1 MFTFKAIA
9 IHFFFAKSQH
19 ANVSI
24 TSQQNRNYSSVCP
37 MAISCGIFVRAK
49 KKGSHWV
56 PLCFSSIKRY
66 IYKIMLSQQQ
76 QQPIYITSRD
86 DYVFPVYYY
95 VSIKISLKKGPLLEA
110 STWLCFDS
118 YTVIMCCFIF
128 PIFHLKK
135 RHIKSV
141 WDLEQ
146 KFLQIYWNF
155 AQGFFQCSRCILK

>member
-1 MFTFKAIA
+1 
-9 IHFFFAKSQH
+9 
-19 ANVSI
+19 
-24 TSQQNRNYSSVCP
+24 

-49 KKGSHWV
+49 KKRLSM
-56 PLCFSSIKRY
+56 SSFMFLFYKE

-118 YTVIMCCFIF
+118 YTVK
-128 PIFHLKK
+128 L
-135 RHIKSV
+135 
-141 WDLEQ
+141 
-146 KFLQIYWNF
+146 
-155 AQGFFQCSRCILK
+155 